1 MDINW
6 LMFKL
11 VLWAVAQL
19 LIWGLYWQEQLI
31 SRNNSTT
38 RLIRDSSGKVVFTEE
53 ISTYRPPEFKRYL
66 VVDLVLLFLAV
77 FIF

>member
-1 MDINW
+1 MDTNW
-6 LMFKL
+6 LMLKL
-11 VLWAVAQL
+11 MLWAVAQL
-19 LIWGLYWQEQLI
+19 FVWGLYWQEQLV
-31 SRNNSTT
+31 SHNNSTT

-53 ISTYRPPEFKRYL
+53 ICTHKPPNFKRYL